1 MFLDFQTLYYKITK
15 FLYKKGRGSGG
26 NKKASGVDCS
36 KCRHMQYRDGVF
48 EMREATH
55 ARLQGG
61 FWQSILNI

>member
-26 NKKASGVDCS
+26 NKKAAGVDCS

-48 EMREATH
+48 ENRV
-55 ARLQGG
+55 GG
-61 FWQSILNI
+61 KH